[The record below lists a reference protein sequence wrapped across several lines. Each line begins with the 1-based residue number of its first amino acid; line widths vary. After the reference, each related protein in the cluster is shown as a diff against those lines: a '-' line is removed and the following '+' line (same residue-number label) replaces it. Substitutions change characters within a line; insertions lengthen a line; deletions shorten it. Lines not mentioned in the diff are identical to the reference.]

1 MRQILTICILYCLSL
16 SAHAQELTILY
27 TNDIHGHFE
36 PLKTAWISD
45 TRLVGGM
52 ANLATMVRNEKKN
65 NKHTLYL
72 DAGDYFTGPY
82 MSTLTE
88 GAAIIDIM
96 NTMQIDAT
104 TIGNHEFDHG
114 WENMLIQLKKAKF
127 PILNGN
133 IFYKG
138 TEKLL
143 WSNPYMILERNGIR
157 IGIIGLHG
165 KFAFYDT
172 TADVMIQG
180 VEAKD
185 EEFYLKKYVAELK
198 DKTDVIVL
206 LAHQGIPGRQSS
218 TGSEDVARNLQ
229 KDIDLAS
236 KIEGLDI
243 IITGHAHQGT
253 PEPLLSNG
261 VIIVSTNA
269 YSKELGK
276 LTLTY
281 DKNKDKIT
289 TYTNSLN
296 IVYDDAYTDHPKTEK
311 KINKWK
317 KHVSKISDQVLCTIP
332 TPLTR
337 SYGEES
343 YLGNMVCDAMLKG
356 QPELDFV
363 ISNSGGLRQDVDA
376 GEVTIGRL
384 ISAFPFTNSLEI
396 IDMKGADIRSL
407 FEHGAGLTNGILQV
421 SKGVEMKYDDS
432 KPMKSRVTMLN
443 IKGVPLDDEK
453 IYKFGTSN
461 FLADGGDG
469 FVFKNAI
476 SKKNTGIQ
484 VIQLMI
490 DYMKSFEVYTPIMEG
505 RVVNVN
511 K

>member
-1 MRQILTICILYCLSL
+1 
-16 SAHAQELTILY
+16 
-27 TNDIHGHFE
+27 
-36 PLKTAWISD
+36 WISD

-52 ANLATMVRNEKKN
+52 ANITTMVKNEKKK

-82 MSTLTE
+82 MSTLTK

-96 NTMQIDAT
+96 NSMQIDAT

-114 WENMLIQLKKAKF
+114 WKNMLTQLKKAKF

-143 WSNPYMILERNGIR
+143 WNNPYMILERIGIR

-172 TADVMIQG
+172 IADEMIQG

-185 EEFYLKKYVAELK
+185 EELYLKKYVAELR
-198 DKTDVIVL
+198 DKTDIIIL

-253 PEPLLSNG
+253 PEPIIANG

-276 LTLTY
+276 LTFSY

-289 TYTNSLN
+289 KYTNSLD
-296 IVYDDAYTDHPKTEK
+296 IVYDDVYIDDPKTLK

-317 KHVSKISDQVLCTIP
+317 KRVSKISNQVLCKIP
-332 TPLTR
+332 IPLTR

-343 YLGNMVCDAMLKG
+343 YLGNMVCDAMLSG
-356 QPELDFV
+356 QPDLDFV
-363 ISNSGGLRQDVDA
+363 ISNSGALRQDIDA
-376 GEVTIGRL
+376 GAVTIGDL
-384 ISAFPFTNSLEI
+384 ISAFPFSNSLEI
-396 IDMKGADIRSL
+396 IEMKGSDIKTL

-421 SKGVEMKYDDS
+421 SKGVAMKYDES
-432 KPMKSRVTMLN
+432 KPLKSRVTMLN
-443 IKGVPLDDEK
+443 IKGVPLDDDK

-484 VIQLMI
+484 IIQLMV

-505 RVVNVN
+505 RVVNIN